1 MAGPDVAVSTWS
13 HLALTFDNA
22 TGTKSLWVDGLLAAS
37 EIAPAQYS
45 PNGTV
50 EMEDLHIGAGQDD
63 GLNFFFSGNIDDV
76 GIWDEALD
84 QAAIQGIMDNGVGSA
99 VPEPSSLSL
108 LAFAGF
114 ALMRRRR

>member
-1 MAGPDVAVSTWS
+1 
-13 HLALTFDNA
+13 
-22 TGTKSLWVDGLLAAS
+22 
-37 EIAPAQYS
+37 
-45 PNGTV
+45 
-50 EMEDLHIGAGQDD
+50 MENLHIGAGQDD

-84 QAAIQGIMDNGVGSA
+84 EAAIQGIMANGVGSA